1 MNVRRPIV
9 ALAALAA
16 MGVTPAFAQTEEPTQ
31 PVEVAACLD
40 TQNDDI
46 EAGIAAC
53 TQALALA
60 ETDDVRASV
69 LLVLSLYHHF
79 NGDIGAADAAADQ
92 AAALDPVDEVLSMR
106 ADMRTMSGRPEAALA
121 LIEADLRQ
129 TPNAPTLQRNR
140 LLTLA
145 RLGRAQEAR
154 SGLERLHRQD
164 PDRVQVTLALA
175 NVYIALGEDSRSARL
190 LDAAIVRAPT
200 DGDLRLRRGETRLWA
215 GDYAGATEDLNL
227 GLTDEGFPADFAMRA
242 AARIM
247 SGDVEGARGDLATI
261 GDPSVLGAASALY
274 ALRASSMVGDYARAL
289 IFADVAVE
297 AAASPDMA
305 TALVHRGE
313 VRVLS
318 GLLTEAQADFEKAAV
333 LEPQNAR
340 AWGGLGRVVLES
352 DPAQAAI
359 FYGRAATLA
368 PSVPDYQAGV
378 AEAANRLGDHA
389 TAGAEYDKLIRALP
403 GDHTLRAARAQVFM
417 AEGRFEEALAA
428 STEAVRLA
436 PDDEET
442 LLGHVEALAVAGDSP
457 AALALLDR
465 LTARGA
471 ESPTSRYLAALILRN
486 QGDYER
492 ALREAEAGL
501 VLSPEDP
508 DLIEEKGTIYYLLD
522 DPLSA
527 RDWLDKALALN
538 PSSADAFYL
547 RALVRG
553 ELGDTEGAAADQA
566 AAIALDP
573 SLAEEL

>member
-1 MNVRRPIV
+1 
-9 ALAALAA
+9 
-16 MGVTPAFAQTEEPTQ
+16 
-31 PVEVAACLD
+31 
-40 TQNDDI
+40 
-46 EAGIAAC
+46 
-53 TQALALA
+53 
-60 ETDDVRASV
+60 
-69 LLVLSLYHHF
+69 
-79 NGDIGAADAAADQ
+79 
-92 AAALDPVDEVLSMR
+92 
-106 ADMRTMSGRPEAALA
+106 
-121 LIEADLRQ
+121 
-129 TPNAPTLQRNR
+129 
-140 LLTLA
+140 
-145 RLGRAQEAR
+145 
-154 SGLERLHRQD
+154 
-164 PDRVQVTLALA
+164 
-175 NVYIALGEDSRSARL
+175 
-190 LDAAIVRAPT
+190 
-200 DGDLRLRRGETRLWA
+200 
-215 GDYAGATEDLNL
+215 
-227 GLTDEGFPADFAMRA
+227 
-242 AARIM
+242 
-247 SGDVEGARGDLATI
+247 
-261 GDPSVLGAASALY
+261 
-274 ALRASSMVGDYARAL
+274 
-289 IFADVAVE
+289 
-297 AAASPDMA
+297 
-305 TALVHRGE
+305 VHRGE

-547 RALVRG
+547 RGLVRG
-553 ELGDTEGAAADQA
+553 ELGDAEGAAADQA

-573 SLAEEL
+573 SRAEEL